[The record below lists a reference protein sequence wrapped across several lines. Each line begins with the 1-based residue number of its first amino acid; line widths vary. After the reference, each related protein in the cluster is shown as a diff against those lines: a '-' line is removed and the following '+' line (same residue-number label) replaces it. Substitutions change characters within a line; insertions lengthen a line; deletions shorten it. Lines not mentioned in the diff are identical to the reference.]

1 MKIIMCRWA
10 AGGLLA
16 FASAASL
23 AASPTEAAQ
32 APAPAPHSTAPA
44 APESA
49 FAGSRVAD
57 EAALNGATA
66 REDLSLVAQ
75 SQQANTVSRNSVNGV
90 TTTGDLRIADNAF
103 QNANGLT
110 VINANTGNNVA
121 MNASLN
127 VNIVMT
133 GPQ

>member
-1 MKIIMCRWA
+1 MNKTLCRWA
-10 AGGLLA
+10 AGAA
-16 FASAASL
+16 FALASTGSL
-23 AASPTEAAQ
+23 AASPPEETAA
-32 APAPAPHSTAPA
+32 AVAVPAERET
-44 APESA
+44 A
-49 FAGSRVAD
+49 FAGSKVAND
-57 EAALNGATA
+57 AALNGATA
-66 REDLSLVAQ
+66 REDLSLIAQ

-90 TTTGDLRIADNAF
+90 TTTGEISIADNAF
-103 QNANGLT
+103 QNASGLT

>member
-1 MKIIMCRWA
+1 MKFQLRWA
-10 AGGLLA
+10 AGAALVLA
-16 FASAASL
+16 PTAGL
-23 AASPTEAAQ
+23 AASTGEPGL
-32 APAPAPHSTAPA
+32 APA
-44 APESA
+44 AAPAQPEEP
-49 FAGSRVAD
+49 FAGGKIAD
-57 EAALNGATA
+57 DAALNGATA

-75 SQQANTVSRNSVNGV
+75 SEQANTVSRNSVNGV
-90 TTTGDLRIADNAF
+90 TTTGAIGIADNAF
-103 QNANGLT
+103 QNASGLT